1 MGLLDNLGALS
12 PGDGYANTPTS
23 SDGSQWTGLLA
34 ALLGPTQS
42 QQKMTDAAQQAN
54 PQIVEASPQDAAT
67 AQMMGAGTGA
77 PQGFGAPAAQTVDAS
92 AAPAPT
98 FTSPQ
103 VTPNLPANVA
113 SPGPSGPVN
122 MPIAQPTAPPDVSVA
137 ADGTASD
144 GQGAAPPADPTGG
157 LLGSLQQAAQTPE
170 DAHGL
175 LQSFADKAK
184 MLGSKL
190 GNLSPNASQALLASG
205 LTMLAGNDGRHN
217 LGQLVGE
224 GGIAGINNYQSNVN
238 MQAQQRLAQ
247 AKLAQ
252 ESTLKNQQQALEA
265 WKAQHTIVP
274 IAPGDSFTTAG
285 ANAAGL
291 PPQNSGAAVKE
302 YVKVQDANGV
312 EYNQAKGYHGED
324 IGAPTVIKDPYAG
337 PLSDSERTSVNTYQ
351 AASDEGKQGL
361 GRIQGYIGQLSP
373 TMKDAQG
380 NVVANPNF
388 VAVPGGLA
396 ASASDVWTKLTGD
409 QTNAQQLRQQINQDV
424 TKSSLAS
431 YKAGVGGRLTN
442 ADITMLQ
449 RGLPTTTGDG
459 QALYTYLSKY
469 AVLKQNEQS
478 HTEAQ
483 AAFAAANRGSL
494 GAVPKDTVINGQP
507 VGKGTTFD
515 QFASGSIAPV
525 SKAAAPAA
533 GNPANILMQVRA
545 AARNGD
551 ASAQAA
557 LKQRGISY

>member
-42 QQKMTDAAQQAN
+42 QQKMTDAAKQVN

-77 PQGFGAPAAQTVDAS
+77 PQGFGAPAAQTTDAS
-92 AAPAPT
+92 ADPAPT
-98 FTSPQ
+98 IQAPQ
-103 VTPNLPANVA
+103 VTPNLFNNVA
-113 SPGPSGPVN
+113 SPGPTGPVN
-122 MPIAQPTAPPDVSVA
+122 MPIAQPTTPPDVSVA
-137 ADGTASD
+137 PNGTASD
-144 GQGAAPPADPTGG
+144 GQGADPTGG

-170 DAHGL
+170 ESHGL

-190 GNLSPNASQALLASG
+190 GNLSPNASQALLATG

-238 MQAQQRLAQ
+238 VQAQQRLAQ

-252 ESTLKNQQQALEA
+252 ESILKNQQQALEA
-265 WKAQHTIVP
+265 WKAQHTVVP

-285 ANAAGL
+285 DNAAGL

-337 PLSDSERTSVNTYQ
+337 PLSDSERTAVNTYQ
-351 AASDEGKQGL
+351 AASDQGKQGL
-361 GRIQGYIGQLSP
+361 GRLQGYLAQLSP
-373 TMKDAQG
+373 TMKDSQG
-380 NVVANPNF
+380 NVVQNPNF
-388 VAVPGGLA
+388 VSVPGGLA
-396 ASASDVWTKLTGD
+396 ASASDVWTRLTGD
-409 QTNAQQLRQQINQDV
+409 QTQAQQLRQQINQDV

-442 ADITMLQ
+442 ADISMLQ
-449 RGLPTTTGDG
+449 KGLPTQTGDG

-469 AVLKQNEQS
+469 ATLKQNEQG

-483 AAFAAANRGSL
+483 AAFAAVNRGSL

-515 QFASGSIAPV
+515 QFANGQSAPV
-525 SKAAAPAA
+525 SRTSAPAT
-533 GNPANILMQVRA
+533 GNPANVLMQVRA

-551 ASAQAA
+551 VNAQAA